1 MTAAEDRRGAE
12 DLKSAEEMRGIKD
25 LKDAEEVRGAE
36 EVSAAQEA
44 SMEKAKKKE
53 TRKKKKRLIGSFP
66 AKVAAFFLLAVS
78 SFVAAGSAICGVI
91 AVEEGIYDGSTPD
104 EVFLELGR
112 RQIQIAAYHMKEA
125 FRIGTEE
132 VMIREYFEST
142 NCDVDILY
150 PALADRDGFKGL
162 IWGTYDGSYETD
174 MQIDLCLSYTED
186 DYAEDETQEDTV
198 WIGGTPVSAEEPL
211 LYRIY
216 VNPEFPQNDKL
227 RPLYKA
233 VCFLYRYRE
242 GFFPAAIVSCFAA
255 LLCFIFLMRSAGHSN
270 DEKERTAEAFRGIPL
285 DIFAAVFLTGL
296 VFLAYLFLAAAD
308 IDMLYQWYMMLGV
321 LLLSAGAAAGAV
333 WATGFFYETARQIKQ
348 GKWWRHTLI
357 YVLLRGCVKAFR
369 CLLHAAVSLL
379 RKIPTVLTTVF
390 LYMGLCV
397 GEFVGILIFTRSES
411 AGVMLWALEKL
422 VLLAAVLYAALT
434 CKRLLNA
441 SRALA
446 QGQQDY
452 VVDTGIMFGDFKE
465 HAENLNSIG
474 QGISKAVAE
483 RMKSEHLKTELITN
497 VSHDIKTPLT
507 SIINYSGL
515 ICEEKT
521 ENEKI
526 AEYAEVLLRQSGRL
540 KKLLDDLMEASKAN
554 TGNLEVNPVPCEV
567 GVILSQAVGEYQQKL
582 EEKGLELITAQP
594 QEPVRILADGRH
606 LWRVFDNMLSNI
618 CKYAQENSRVYL
630 NVELGEAEVLIIFR
644 NMSKYPLNIPTEE
657 LGERFVRGDSSRHME
672 GNGLGLSIA
681 GSLTELQNGRMEIV
695 TDGDL
700 FKVTL
705 RFPTLKE

>member
-1 MTAAEDRRGAE
+1 MAETEEVRDVKG
-12 DLKSAEEMRGIKD
+12 LKSEEEARGIKD

-36 EVSAAQEA
+36 EVRAAQEA

-66 AKVAAFFLLAVS
+66 AKVAAFFLLAIS
-78 SFVAAGSAICGVI
+78 GFVAAGSAICGAI
-91 AVEEGIYDGSTPD
+91 AAEEGIYDGSTPD

-112 RQIQIAAYHMKEA
+112 RQIQSAAYQMKEA

-132 VMIREYFEST
+132 VMIREYFESR

-150 PALADRDGFKGL
+150 PALAARDGFKGL

-174 MQIDLCLSYTED
+174 MQIDLCLSYGEG
-186 DYAEDETQEDTV
+186 ENQEDTV
-198 WIGGTPVSAEEPL
+198 WIGGTPVSAGEPL

-216 VNPEFPQNDKL
+216 VNPKFPQNDEL

-285 DIFAAVFLTGL
+285 DILAAVFLTGL

-308 IDMLYQWYMMLGV
+308 TLYEWYMMLGV

-348 GKWWRHTLI
+348 GKWWRHTLVYI
-357 YVLLRGCVKAFR
+357 LARAVFRTARWIVRGIAALLRGIPLVPVT
-369 CLLHAAVSLL
+369 LLVYL
-379 RKIPTVLTTVF
+379 
-390 LYMGLCV
+390 GLCL
-397 GEFVGILIFTRSES
+397 GEFFQIMLFMMGPREEIGVALWLMERMILFPI
-411 AGVMLWALEKL
+411 VM
-422 VLLAAVLYAALT
+422 YAALT
-434 CKRLLNA
+434 CRRLLKA
-441 SRALA
+441 SEALA
-446 QGQQDY
+446 EGRQDY
-452 VVDTGIMFGDFKE
+452 AVDTSKMFGVFKK
-465 HAENLNSIG
+465 HGENLNSIG
-474 QGISKAVAE
+474 QGIRKAVDE

-507 SIINYSGL
+507 SIINYSEL
-515 ICEEKT
+515 IGEEKT

-526 AEYAEVLLRQSGRL
+526 TEYAQVLLRQSGRL
-540 KKLLDDLMEASKAN
+540 KKLLEDLVEASKAT
-554 TGNLEVNPVPCEV
+554 TGSLEVNLVPCEV

-582 EEKGLELITAQP
+582 EEKELELITAQP
-594 QEPVRILADGRH
+594 QEPIRIMADGRH
-606 LWRVFDNMLSNI
+606 LWRVFDNLLNNI
-618 CKYAQENSRVYL
+618 CKYAQEKSRVYL
-630 NVELGEAEVLIIFR
+630 NVEQTDREVRVIFR
-644 NMSKYPLNIPTEE
+644 NMSKYPLNVPPEE
-657 LGERFVRGDSSRHME
+657 LGERFVRGDRSRHME

-681 GSLTELQNGRMEIV
+681 GSLMELQNGKMEIL

-705 RFPTLKE
+705 CFKKLQA